1 MRIELTILKFLRAA
15 GDLLTPETQ
24 IRDDVRLVVAPAPTG
39 LEVSESLNR
48 IESDGWAVS
57 IRDQVTGIV
66 RWQITDLGRVQLT
79 KRGL

>member
-1 MRIELTILKFLRAA
+1 MSIELTILKFLRAA

-24 IRDDVRLVVAPAPTG
+24 IRDDVRLTVAPAPTG
-39 LEVSESLNR
+39 LEVSEALNR
-48 IESDGWAVS
+48 IEGEGWAVS
-57 IRDQVTGIV
+57 IRDSVTKIV